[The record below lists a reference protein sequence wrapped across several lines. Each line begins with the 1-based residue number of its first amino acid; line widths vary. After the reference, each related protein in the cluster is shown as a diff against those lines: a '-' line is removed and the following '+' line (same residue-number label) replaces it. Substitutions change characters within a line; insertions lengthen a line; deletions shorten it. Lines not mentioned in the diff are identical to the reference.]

1 MQQHIM
7 IKAMLGGLH
16 PPRPAPPHAAGLPA
30 ARRAGREAAR
40 KSLGGGGAGESGRG
54 RRGGVKKPFEFL
66 SAKVGRHSIPLSFG
80 ARASAR
86 GGPSCA
92 LCLRL

>member
-16 PPRPAPPHAAGLPA
+16 PPRPAPPRTAGLQA

-54 RRGGVKKPFEFL
+54 RRGGVKKPFEFPIRWFRMRKL
-66 SAKVGRHSIPLSFG
+66 
-80 ARASAR
+80 
-86 GGPSCA
+86 
-92 LCLRL
+92 